1 MLVFYS
7 SRSSDS
13 SDSCDVAAHRLKLG
27 TKVCYDSLLA
37 VYISDPNATGE

>member
-13 SDSCDVAAHRLKLG
+13 SDSYDIAAHRLKLG
-27 TKVCYDSLLA
+27 TKVCYEFLLA
-37 VYISDPNATGE
+37 AYISDPNATRE